1 VGVDHK
7 RPWFRTAEVILIPLL
22 RVVLKHRW
30 RGAEQIPAVGGVIV
44 VANHISK
51 IDPISFGYFVRSA
64 GRVPR
69 FLAKS
74 ELFEHRWLGRVF
86 TGTDMIPVRR
96 GSDDANSS
104 VSAAIAAVEAGACLI
119 VYPEA
124 TITRDP
130 AMWPMVGKT
139 GAARIAL
146 ATGAPVIPVAQWGAQ
161 RLLPPYAKRPV
172 LWPRVTV
179 FARAGAPVE
188 LSDLRGAAPSAEVLD
203 VATARIM
210 AAITAELETIRA
222 ERAPATR
229 FDPRAAGVKEYGDP
243 AAQPTADPSGPR
255 S

>member
-1 VGVDHK
+1 
-7 RPWFRTAEVILIPLL
+7 
-22 RVVLKHRW
+22 
-30 RGAEQIPAVGGVIV
+30 
-44 VANHISK
+44 
-51 IDPISFGYFVRSA
+51 
-64 GRVPR
+64 
-69 FLAKS
+69 
-74 ELFEHRWLGRVF
+74 
-86 TGTDMIPVRR
+86 
-96 GSDDANSS
+96 
-104 VSAAIAAVEAGACLI
+104 LI